1 MRIVIQ
7 RVTHASVTI
16 NGEMH
21 SSIGQGYLI
30 LLGICEED
38 TSEDVDWLVHKVIGL
53 RVFDDENHV
62 MNRSIMD
69 VDGEVL
75 VVSQFTLYASY
86 KKGNRPSWLR
96 AGSHEHSIPLYEAFC
111 KQLSDAIGKPVGT
124 GEFGADM
131 KVELLNDG
139 PVTICMDTKNKE

>member
-7 RVTHASVTI
+7 RVSHASVI
-16 NGEMH
+16 IDGAVK
-21 SSIGQGYLI
+21 SAIQKGYLI

-38 TSEDVDWLVHKVIGL
+38 TQEDVEWLVKKVIGL
-53 RVFDDENHV
+53 RVFDDENGV
-62 MNRSIMD
+62 MNKSIMD
-69 VDGEVL
+69 VGGEIL
-75 VVSQFTLYASY
+75 VISQFTLFASY

-96 AGSHEHSIPLYEAFC
+96 AAKHDISIPLYNEFCERLSEA
-111 KQLSDAIGKPVGT
+111 LGKPVGT

>member
-7 RVTHASVTI
+7 RVSHASVTI
-16 NGEMH
+16 DGDVK
-21 SSIGQGYLI
+21 SAIQKGYLI

-38 TSEDVDWLVHKVIGL
+38 TQEDVEWLVKKVIGL
-53 RVFDDENHV
+53 RVFDDENGV

-69 VDGEVL
+69 VGGEIL
-75 VVSQFTLYASY
+75 VISQFTLFASY

-96 AGSHEHSIPLYEAFC
+96 AAKHDISIPLYNEFC
-111 KQLSDAIGKPVGT
+111 KRLSEALGKPVGT

>member
-7 RVTHASVTI
+7 RVGHASVTI
-16 NGEMH
+16 EGKVK
-21 SSIGQGYLI
+21 SKIQKGYLI
-30 LLGICEED
+30 LLGICEDDSAED
-38 TSEDVDWLVHKVIGL
+38 IEWLVRKVIGL
-53 RVFDDENHV
+53 RVFDDENGV

-69 VDGEVL
+69 IDGEIL
-75 VVSQFTLYASY
+75 VISQFTLFASY

-96 AGSHEHSIPLYEAFC
+96 AAKHDISIPLYNEFC
-111 KQLSDAIGKPVGT
+111 TKLSAALGKEVGT

>member
-7 RVTHASVTI
+7 RVGHASVTI
-16 NGEMH
+16 EGKVK
-21 SSIGQGYLI
+21 SKIQKGYLI
-30 LLGICEED
+30 LLGICEDDSAED
-38 TSEDVDWLVHKVIGL
+38 IDWLVRKVIGL
-53 RVFDDENHV
+53 RVFDDENGV

-69 VDGEVL
+69 IDGEIL
-75 VVSQFTLYASY
+75 VISQFTLFASY

-96 AGSHEHSIPLYEAFC
+96 AAKHDISIPLYNEFC
-111 KQLSDAIGKPVGT
+111 TKLSAALGKEVGT